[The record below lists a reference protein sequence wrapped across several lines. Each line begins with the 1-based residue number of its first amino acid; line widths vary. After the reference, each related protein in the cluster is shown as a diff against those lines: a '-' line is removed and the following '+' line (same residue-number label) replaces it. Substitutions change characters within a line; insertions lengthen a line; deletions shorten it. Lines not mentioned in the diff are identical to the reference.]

1 MLSWLAILSA
11 CFLLIISL
19 ISQTLPSES
28 VGMLIV
34 LACLDAFKDNIIQ
47 HFEKTL
53 AEHKRITDKALID
66 AVFILR
72 EEQQNEGAYH
82 VHVRK

>member
-34 LACLDAFKDNIIQ
+34 LAYLDAFKDNIIQ

-53 AEHKRITDKALID
+53 AEHKRIADETLVDTI
-66 AVFILR
+66 FILR